1 MNEVVIPLKIQGI
14 AQMKAELRELKG
26 AIASATDPAQMT
38 ALAQQAGVLSD
49 KIKDAN
55 EAVSVFASGSK
66 FEQVSNGLGGIKDSL
81 MSLDFEEAAEKSKTF
96 ATALGGIN
104 KTDITKS
111 MKGIVDMTKT
121 LTGAFF
127 KLGLTIL
134 MNPIF
139 LIVAAVIA
147 IIAVIALVLK
157 SFGVLD
163 DVINAMMMPINML
176 IAGFKALTDW
186 LGLTAF
192 AAEDNAAKTLAANEK
207 VTESSKDRAAS
218 MTADLGR
225 EIAEAK
231 AAGKDTTKLEEEKS
245 NVQIK
250 EADKRRGTAY
260 KALAAQRKLGEDA
273 DQETIKKLKKQIKE
287 ENELIKQGY
296 SDKKVAKL
304 NDIKADSDAEDKKQA
319 DAAAK
324 QKAANEK
331 YAAADK
337 ASMQQIAEARKI
349 VTDSAKT
356 AQQIELDDLAA
367 GYAIKIAT
375 ATKFKNDTTA
385 LIEAQKIQEAAIT
398 KKYDDEAKAKKAEN
412 DAKAAAFR
420 LDEAKSLADRLAKLD
435 DTIGLTADEAAN
447 VRRIKERKAQKEYY
461 DLLLG
466 DAIAGKQSQ
475 AVLDQIEIEQMNALN
490 DIEIKY
496 SDEKKTRDKSVSD
509 NAIAEDKR
517 VYDAKIA
524 NAQKDFEFA
533 GKTLG
538 AIEGISN
545 LVMDSKL
552 KKVEK
557 GSKEE
562 EKLLRKQFKLNKA
575 MQLAGAVIDAGKAI
589 TASLASSPI
598 AIGPVPNP
606 AGIASLAFAAI
617 TSATN
622 IAKIA
627 GTQFTSSSAPSA
639 DTPGNIGG
647 GASTTAVAP
656 AAGPQLFGQANTGS
670 QVNAGGGSNNIT
682 VTAVVSETEI
692 TSSQNTISNIQQN
705 SVL

>member
-26 AIASATDPAQMT
+26 SIANATDPAQMT
-38 ALAQQAGVLSD
+38 ALAQKAGELTD
-49 KIKDAN
+49 RIKDAN
-55 EAVSVFASGSK
+55 DAVNVFASGSK

-96 ATALGGIN
+96 ATALGMVN
-104 KTDITKS
+104 KADIAKS

-139 LIVAAVIA
+139 LIVAAVVA

-163 DVINAMMMPINML
+163 DVINAMMMPINAL

-192 AAEDNAAKTLAANEK
+192 AAEDNAARTLAANEK
-207 VTESSKDRAAS
+207 VTESSKERTAS

-231 AAGKDTTKLEEEKS
+231 AAGLDTTKLEEEKS

-273 DQETIKKLKKQIKE
+273 DQETIKKLKKQIIE
-287 ENELIKQGY
+287 ENEIIKQGY
-296 SDKKVAKL
+296 SDKKIAKL
-304 NDIKADSDAEDKKQA
+304 TNIKEDEEDAKK
-319 DAAAK
+319 AAEK
-324 QKAANEK
+324 QKAANDK
-331 YAAADK
+331 YIAADK
-337 ASMQQIAEARKI
+337 ASMEQIAEARKI

-356 AQQIELDDLAA
+356 AQQVELDDLAA
-367 GYAIKIAT
+367 AYAVKIAT
-375 ATKFKNDTTA
+375 ATKYKNDTTA
-385 LIEAQKIQEAAIT
+385 LLEAQKIQEAAIN
-398 KKYDDEAKAKKAEN
+398 KKYSDATQAIEDEKKAKKKEA
-412 DAKAAAFR
+412 DAKTIADTIALEDARYLEIQRLSTSAAEFEKLQLQQAF
-420 LDEAKSLADRLAKLD
+420 EAKTAKLKEDDELYLLYKAEFQKKLD
-435 DTIGLTADEAAN
+435 DIDTATVEKVKADEATKRAEQFAT
-447 VRRIKERKAQKEYY
+447 IQK
-461 DLLLG
+461 G
-466 DAIAGKQSQ
+466 
-475 AVLDQIEIEQMNALN
+475 
-490 DIEIKY
+490 
-496 SDEKKTRDKSVSD
+496 
-509 NAIAEDKR
+509 
-517 VYDAKIA
+517 
-524 NAQKDFEFA
+524 FEFA
-533 GKTLG
+533 EKTLG
-538 AIEGISN
+538 AIEGITSLAQAN
-545 LVMDSKL
+545 KL
-552 KKVEK
+552 KGVQK

-562 EKLLRKQFKLNKA
+562 EKIMRKQFNLNKA

-606 AGIASLAFAAI
+606 AGIASLAFATI

-627 GTQFTSSSAPSA
+627 ATQFTSSSAPSA
-639 DTPGNIGG
+639 DTPGNIGGG

-670 QVNAGGGSNNIT
+670 QVNAGGSTNNIT
-682 VTAVVSETEI
+682 VTAIVSETEI
-692 TSSQNTISNIQQN
+692 TSSQNHINNIQNN

>member
-1 MNEVVIPLKIQGI
+1 
-14 AQMKAELRELKG
+14 MKAELRELKG
-26 AIASATDPAQMT
+26 AIASATDPAQMA
-38 ALAQQAGVLSD
+38 ALAQKAGELSD

-55 EAVSVFASGSK
+55 EAVAVFASGSK
-66 FEQVSNGLGGIKDSL
+66 FEQVSNGLGGIKNSL
-81 MSLDFEEAAEKSKTF
+81 MSLDFAEAAEKSKTF
-96 ATALGGIN
+96 ATALGGIG
-104 KTDITKS
+104 KADIAKS

-121 LTGAFF
+121 LTGAFL

-139 LIVAAVIA
+139 LIVAAVVA

-207 VTESSKDRAAS
+207 VSESSKERTALV
-218 MTADLGR
+218 TADLGR

-273 DQETIKKLKKQIKE
+273 DQETIKKLKKQITE
-287 ENELIKQGY
+287 ETELIKQGY

-304 NDIKADSDAEDKKQA
+304 TDIAEA
-319 DAAAK
+319 EAAAE
-324 QKAANEK
+324 KAAEK
-331 YAAADK
+331 AKAAADKWRAADK
-337 ASMQQIAEARKI
+337 ASEAD
-349 VTDSAKT
+349 VTAAAKVVSDSKKT

-375 ATKFKNDTTA
+375 AVKYKNDTTA
-385 LIEAQKIQEAAIT
+385 LIEAQKIQEAAII

-435 DTIGLTADEAAN
+435 DTIGLTAEEAAD
-447 VRRIKERKAQKEYY
+447 VRRKKERKAQTDYY
-461 DLLLG
+461 NQLLG

-475 AVLDQIEIEQMNALN
+475 AVLDQIDVERLNVLN
-490 DIEIKY
+490 DINIKY
-496 SDEKKTRDKSVSD
+496 ADEKKARAKAVSD
-509 NAIAEDKR
+509 KEIEEDKKAFDAKMKNIDAGFKLTQTVGDAIAFMADTN
-517 VYDAKIA
+517 IT
-524 NAQKDFEFA
+524 AQ
-533 GKTLG
+533 
-538 AIEGISN
+538 
-545 LVMDSKL
+545 L
-552 KKVEK
+552 KKVKK

-562 EKLLRKQFKLNKA
+562 EVLLKKQFEQNKKA
-575 MQLAGAVIDAGKAI
+575 QLAAAIINAAQAQVSILAQYPKFDGGFAMVAAMAG
-589 TASLASSPI
+589 
-598 AIGPVPNP
+598 
-606 AGIASLAFAAI
+606 AAI
-617 TSATN
+617 TSAMA
-622 IAKIA
+622 IGKI
-627 GTQFTSSSAPSA
+627 TSTSFS
-639 DTPGNIGG
+639 GG
-647 GASTTAVAP
+647 GSSPDSPDSSLTSTTAVAP
-656 AAGPQLFGQANTGS
+656 ASGPSLFGNANTGS
-670 QVNAGGGSNNIT
+670 QVNAGGGTNNIT

-692 TSSQNTISNIQQN
+692 TASQNHINNIQNN

>member
-26 AIASATDPAQMT
+26 SIASATDPAQMA

-55 EAVSVFASGSK
+55 DAVAVFASGSK

-111 MKGIVDMTKT
+111 MKGMVDMTKT
-121 LTGAFF
+121 LSGAFL
-127 KLGLTIL
+127 KLGMTIL

-139 LIVAAVIA
+139 LIVAAVVA

-163 DVINAMMMPINML
+163 DVIKALMMPINML
-176 IAGFKALTDW
+176 IAGFKSLTDW

-192 AAEDNAAKTLAANEK
+192 AAEDNAAKTVAANEK
-207 VTESSKDRAAS
+207 VTASSNERTARL
-218 MTADLGR
+218 TADLGR

-231 AAGKDTTKLEEEKS
+231 AAGKDTTKLEEELS
-245 NVQIK
+245 NVKIK
-250 EADKRRGTAY
+250 EANNRKKTAKEALDGQ
-260 KALAAQRKLGEDA
+260 KALGDKA
-273 DQETIKKLKKQIKE
+273 DLKKIEDLRKQIIA
-287 ENELIKQGY
+287 ENEIIKQGY

-304 NDIKADSDAEDKKQA
+304 NDIAEAEADAEKAAEKAKAQA
-319 DAAAK
+319 DK
-324 QKAANEK
+324 WR
-331 YAAADK
+331 AADK
-337 ASMQQIAEARKI
+337 ASEADIAAAAK
-349 VTDSAKT
+349 VVSDSKKT

-367 GYAIKIAT
+367 AYATKIAT

-385 LIEAQKIQEAAIT
+385 LIEAQKIQEAAII

-420 LDEAKSLADRLAKLD
+420 LDEAKSLAERLAKLD

-447 VRRIKERKAQKEYY
+447 VRRNKERKAQTDYY
-461 DLLLG
+461 NQLLG

-475 AVLDQIEIEQMNALN
+475 AVLDQIEVERLNVLN

-496 SDEKKTRDKSVSD
+496 ADEKKARAKAVSD
-509 NAIAEDKR
+509 KEIEEDKKAFDAKMKNIDAGFKLTQTVGDAIAFMQDTN
-517 VYDAKIA
+517 IT
-524 NAQKDFEFA
+524 AQ
-533 GKTLG
+533 
-538 AIEGISN
+538 
-545 LVMDSKL
+545 L
-552 KKVEK
+552 KKVKK

-562 EKLLRKQFKLNKA
+562 EVLLKKQFEQNKKA
-575 MQLAGAVIDAGKAI
+575 QLAAAIINAAQAQVSILAQYPKFDGGFAMVAAMAG
-589 TASLASSPI
+589 
-598 AIGPVPNP
+598 
-606 AGIASLAFAAI
+606 AAI
-617 TSATN
+617 TSAMA
-622 IAKIA
+622 IGKI
-627 GTQFTSSSAPSA
+627 TSASFS
-639 DTPGNIGG
+639 GG
-647 GASTTAVAP
+647 GSTPDSPDSSLASTTAVAP
-656 AAGPQLFGQANTGS
+656 AAAPQLFGQANTGS
-670 QVNAGGGSNNIT
+670 QVTAGGGSNNIT

-692 TSSQNTISNIQQN
+692 TASQNHINNIQNN

>member
-26 AIASATDPAQMT
+26 SIANATDPAQMT
-38 ALAQQAGVLSD
+38 ALAQKAGELTD

-55 EAVSVFASGSK
+55 EAVNVFASGSK

-111 MKGIVDMTKT
+111 MKGMVDMTKT
-121 LTGAFF
+121 LSGAFL
-127 KLGLTIL
+127 KLGMTIL

-139 LIVAAVIA
+139 LIVAAVVA

-163 DVINAMMMPINML
+163 DVINAMMMPINAL

-192 AAEDNAAKTLAANEK
+192 AAEENAAKTLAANEK
-207 VTESSKDRAAS
+207 VSESSKERTALV
-218 MTADLGR
+218 TADLGR

-231 AAGKDTTKLEEEKS
+231 AAGKDTTKLEQEKS

-273 DQETIKKLKKQIKE
+273 DQETIKKLKKQIRE
-287 ENELIKQGY
+287 ENEIIKQGY
-296 SDKKVAKL
+296 SDKRVAKL
-304 NDIKADSDAEDKKQA
+304 NDIAEAEAAAEKAAEKAKAQA
-319 DAAAK
+319 DKWRAADKVSEADVTAAAK
-324 QKAANEK
+324 II
-331 YAAADK
+331 
-337 ASMQQIAEARKI
+337 S
-349 VTDSAKT
+349 DSKKT

-367 GYAIKIAT
+367 GYATKIAT
-375 ATKFKNDTTA
+375 AIKYKNDTTA
-385 LIEAQKIQEAAIT
+385 LIEAQKIQEAAII

-412 DAKAAAFR
+412 DAKADAYK
-420 LDEAKSLADRLAKLD
+420 LDEAKSLAERLAKLD

-447 VRRIKERKAQKEYY
+447 VRRSKERKAQKEYY

-496 SDEKKTRDKSVSD
+496 ADEKKARDKAVAD
-509 NAIAEDKR
+509 NAIAEDKK

-524 NAQKDFEFA
+524 SVQKDFEFA
-533 GKTLG
+533 GKALS
-538 AIEGISN
+538 AIEGITSLAQAN
-545 LVMDSKL
+545 KL
-552 KKVEK
+552 KGVQK

-562 EKLLRKQFKLNKA
+562 EKILRQQFKLNKA

-589 TASLASSPI
+589 TASLASAPI

-606 AGIASLAFAAI
+606 AGIASLAFATI

-627 GTQFTSSSAPSA
+627 ATQFTSSSAPSA

-647 GASTTAVAP
+647 GGASTTAVAP
-656 AAGPQLFGQANTGS
+656 TAGPQLFGQANTGS
-670 QVNAGGGSNNIT
+670 QVNAGGSTNNIT
-682 VTAVVSETEI
+682 VTAIVSETEI
-692 TSSQNTISNIQQN
+692 TSSQNHINNIQNN

>member
-1 MNEVVIPLKIQGI
+1 MNEVVIPLKLSGI
-14 AQMKAELRELKG
+14 AALKAELKDLKN
-26 AIASATDPAQMT
+26 QMADAVNPEAFA
-38 ALAQQAGVLSD
+38 ALADKAGEVQ
-49 KIKDAN
+49 K
-55 EAVSVFASGSK
+55 
-66 FEQVSNGLGGIKDSL
+66 Q
-81 MSLDFEEAAEKSKTF
+81 
-96 ATALGGIN
+96 IN
-104 KTDITKS
+104 KVNSAINDFKKGSNLDQAKASFEGMSQAITDMDFSAAAKESANLKQSLGSLTPGDLTKQFTGFIT
-111 MKGIVDMTKT
+111 T
-121 LTGAFF
+121 LKNVGGAFI
-127 KLGLTIL
+127 KLGVTIL
-134 MNPIF
+134 VNPIF
-139 LIVAAVIA
+139 LIVAAVVA

-163 DVINAMMMPINML
+163 DVIKAMMMPINML
-176 IAGFKALTDW
+176 IAAFKELTDW
-186 LGLTAF
+186 LHLTTF

-207 VTESSKDRAAS
+207 VTASSNERTARL
-218 MTADLGR
+218 TADLGR

-250 EADKRRGTAY
+250 EANNRKKTAKEALDGQ
-260 KALAAQRKLGEDA
+260 KALGDKA
-273 DQETIKKLKKQIKE
+273 DLKKIEDLRKQITA
-287 ENELIKQGY
+287 ENEIIKQGY

-304 NDIKADSDAEDKKQA
+304 TDIAEAEADAEKAAEKA
-319 DAAAK
+319 KAAADK
-324 QKAANEK
+324 WR
-331 YAAADK
+331 AADK
-337 ASMQQIAEARKI
+337 ASEADIAAAAKI
-349 VTDSAKT
+349 VSDSKKT

-385 LIEAQKIQEAAIT
+385 LIEAQKIQEAAII
-398 KKYDDEAKAKKAEN
+398 KKYDDEAKAKKKEN
-412 DAKAAAFR
+412 DAKAEAFR
-420 LDEAKSLADRLAKLD
+420 LDEAKSLAERLAKLD

-475 AVLDQIEIEQMNALN
+475 VVLDQIEIEQMNALN

-496 SDEKKTRDKSVSD
+496 SDEKKARDKAVSD
-509 NAIAEDKR
+509 NAIAEDKK

-589 TASLASSPI
+589 TASLASSPV

-647 GASTTAVAP
+647 AGASTTAVAP

-692 TSSQNTISNIQQN
+692 TSSQNHINNIQNN

>member
-49 KIKDAN
+49 RIKDAN
-55 EAVSVFASGSK
+55 DAVNVFASGSK

-96 ATALGGIN
+96 ATALGMVN
-104 KTDITKS
+104 KADIAKS

-139 LIVAAVIA
+139 LIVAAVVA

-163 DVINAMMMPINML
+163 DVINAMMMPINAL

-192 AAEDNAAKTLAANEK
+192 AAEDNAARTLAANEK
-207 VTESSKDRAAS
+207 VTESSKERTAS

-231 AAGKDTTKLEEEKS
+231 AAGLDTTKLEEEKS

-273 DQETIKKLKKQIKE
+273 DQETIKKLKKQIIE
-287 ENELIKQGY
+287 ENEIIKQGY
-296 SDKKVAKL
+296 SDKKIAKL
-304 NDIKADSDAEDKKQA
+304 TNIKEDEEDAKK
-319 DAAAK
+319 AAEK
-324 QKAANEK
+324 QKAANDK
-331 YAAADK
+331 YIAADK
-337 ASMQQIAEARKI
+337 ASMEQIAEARKI

-356 AQQIELDDLAA
+356 AQQVELDDLAA
-367 GYAIKIAT
+367 AYAVKIAT
-375 ATKFKNDTTA
+375 ATKYKNDTTA
-385 LIEAQKIQEAAIT
+385 LLEAQKIQEAAIN
-398 KKYDDEAKAKKAEN
+398 KKYSDATQAIEDEKKAKKKEA
-412 DAKAAAFR
+412 DAKTIADTIALEDARYLEIQRLSTSAAEFEKLQLQQAF
-420 LDEAKSLADRLAKLD
+420 EAKTAKLKEDDELYLLYKAEFQKKLD
-435 DTIGLTADEAAN
+435 DIDTATVEKVKADEATKRAEQFAT
-447 VRRIKERKAQKEYY
+447 IQK
-461 DLLLG
+461 G
-466 DAIAGKQSQ
+466 
-475 AVLDQIEIEQMNALN
+475 
-490 DIEIKY
+490 
-496 SDEKKTRDKSVSD
+496 
-509 NAIAEDKR
+509 
-517 VYDAKIA
+517 
-524 NAQKDFEFA
+524 FEFA
-533 GKTLG
+533 EKTLG
-538 AIEGISN
+538 AIEGITSLAQAN
-545 LVMDSKL
+545 KL
-552 KKVEK
+552 KGVQK

-562 EKLLRKQFKLNKA
+562 EKIMRKQFNLNKA

-606 AGIASLAFAAI
+606 AGIASLAFATI

-627 GTQFTSSSAPSA
+627 ATQFTSSSAPSA
-639 DTPGNIGG
+639 DTPGNIGGG

-670 QVNAGGGSNNIT
+670 QVNAGGSTNNIT
-682 VTAVVSETEI
+682 VTAIVSETEI
-692 TSSQNTISNIQQN
+692 TASQNHINNIQQN